1 MNYIEKVGNNKIGFT
16 LTNNQLITRETFQ
29 SVGFFYEFF
38 MNPLIFVF
46 VLISG
51 DL

>member
-29 SVGFFYEFF
+29 CVSFF
-38 MNPLIFVF
+38 MNFFL
-46 VLISG
+46 
-51 DL
+51 